1 MFRVLKQPSSR
12 EHTYDA

>member
-1 MFRVLKQPSSR
+1 MLRVLKQPSSR